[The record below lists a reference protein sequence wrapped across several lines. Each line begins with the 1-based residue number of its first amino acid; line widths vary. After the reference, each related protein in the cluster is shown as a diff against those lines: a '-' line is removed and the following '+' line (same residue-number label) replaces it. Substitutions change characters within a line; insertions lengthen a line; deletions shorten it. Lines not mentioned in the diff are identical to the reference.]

1 MLFKFR
7 AYKKRTK
14 KGKTT
19 YENSLDSH
27 DIPFSFP
34 PFFAVRFH
42 TEMKRKK
49 KKSQKRKR
57 FENQT
62 SESEKGANETR
73 IVEVHLHSNEVI
85 YLAKR
90 KHNEQ
95 KREKSRKNNSR
106 ESNRRRNHHEHS
118 LTRANEARLN
128 QKSRFGRMCIGTFPL
143 FLLAVKLD
151 DSKKKK
157 NTLKMQNNEGDE
169 TTNSHMIHIQVNVMR
184 IIGKRETNDRT
195 SIEIMNEVMFGSL
208 IKNSQR

>member
-42 TEMKRKK
+42 AEMKRKK

-57 FENQT
+57 FENQ
-62 SESEKGANETR
+62 KGANETR

-106 ESNRRRNHHEHS
+106 ESNRCRNHHEHS
-118 LTRANEARLN
+118 LTRANEARLS

-157 NTLKMQNNEGDE
+157 NTLKMENNEGDE